1 MRRSLPLL
9 LILCLL
15 LCGCAGARQGEAP
28 SPSYPAR
35 SGESPSA
42 PLPTAAAHPYDPLRV
57 YFDGLLTDRGYV
69 REGVAYLAPE
79 TVCAYYGLDC
89 ETECSGDAFTLK
101 IAGLTVTGDAA
112 LPYFRADG
120 RYLYAPEGWLEA
132 DDRLCLPADAIE
144 HLFGLRVEVS
154 EDLARA
160 EVGSTGCR
168 LLRGGEDYYARTTQ
182 ADDLYWLIHIIY
194 AEARHESLACRIGV
208 GNVVLNRVKSADF
221 PATIMAVVLDREHTL
236 QFEPVGTGEVTAV
249 PDEEAEIAAYLCLE
263 GYNTAGDSLYFVNPD
278 RGDASWF
285 ERALTKVCVIDDLH
299 FYR

>member
-1 MRRSLPLL
+1 MKRPLALL

-15 LCGCAGARQGEAP
+15 LCGCGQTGGRTEP
-28 SPSYPAR
+28 SPEPEPRTIS
-35 SGESPSA
+35 SPA
-42 PLPTAAAHPYDPLRV
+42 PLPTAAAPPYDPLRV

-69 REGVAYLAPE
+69 RNGAAYLAPE

-89 ETECSGDAFTLK
+89 ESKVSEDAFTLPTG
-101 IAGLTVTGDAA
+101 ALTVTGDAA

-120 RYLYAPEGWLEA
+120 RYLYAPEGWIEA
-132 DDRLCLPADAIE
+132 EGRLYLPVDAIE
-144 HLFGLRVEVS
+144 HLFGLSVEVS
-154 EDLARA
+154 ENPARA

-208 GNVVLNRVKSADF
+208 GNVVLNRVKSGDF

-263 GYNTAGDSLYFVNPD
+263 GYNTAGESLYFVNPA

-299 FYR
+299 FYK

>member
-15 LCGCAGARQGEAP
+15 LCGCGSAP
-28 SPSYPAR
+28 GDA
-35 SGESPSA
+35 A
-42 PLPTAAAHPYDPLRV
+42 PLPSPEPAAAGTPAPIPTVPAHPFDPLRV

-69 REGVAYLAPE
+69 RNGVAYLAPE
-79 TVCAYYGLDC
+79 TVCAYYGLGC
-89 ETECSGDAFTLK
+89 ETALTEDAFTLT
-101 IAGLTVTGDAA
+101 IGALTVTGDAA
-112 LPYFRADG
+112 LPYLRADG
-120 RYLYAPEGWLEA
+120 RYLYAPEGWIEA
-132 DDRLCLPADAIE
+132 EGRLYLPVDAIE
-144 HLFGLRVEVS
+144 HLFGLSVEVS
-154 EDLARA
+154 ENPARA

-208 GNVVLNRVKSADF
+208 GNVVLNRVKSGDF
-221 PATIMAVVLDREHTL
+221 PATIMAGVLDREHTL

-263 GYNTAGDSLYFVNPD
+263 GYNTAGESLYFVNPA

-299 FYR
+299 FYK